1 MVFFRNFGQ
10 LTLSLSLSLFKKNMF
25 GVQINS
31 LQCQTFTQ
39 NVVSFGGIVTTP
51 LDSTGTGS
59 VKGLE
64 VGYQQTYDFL
74 SGPLGGLGLSELHV
88 HQVVGGRRSR
98 PSIPTIQTLPR
109 GSSRILIRRVCRC
122 RLSKYQINVGPFY
135 QRNGLEIRAAYNWR
149 SKNLLTIRDV
159 IVPYSPVFAESY
171 GQVDAS
177 IFYSVTPSIRMGFQG
192 VNLTNS
198 IMRTSYVINDD
209 LLTRPRNWFIADR
222 RFTFSIRASFK

>member
-1 MVFFRNFGQ
+1 
-10 LTLSLSLSLFKKNMF
+10 
-25 GVQINS
+25 
-31 LQCQTFTQ
+31 
-39 NVVSFGGIVTTP
+39 
-51 LDSTGTGS
+51 
-59 VKGLE
+59 
-64 VGYQQTYDFL
+64 
-74 SGPLGGLGLSELHV
+74 
-88 HQVVGGRRSR
+88 
-98 PSIPTIQTLPR
+98 
-109 GSSRILIRRVCRC
+109 
-122 RLSKYQINVGPFY
+122 VGPFY

-198 IMRTSYVINDD
+198 ITRTSYVINDD